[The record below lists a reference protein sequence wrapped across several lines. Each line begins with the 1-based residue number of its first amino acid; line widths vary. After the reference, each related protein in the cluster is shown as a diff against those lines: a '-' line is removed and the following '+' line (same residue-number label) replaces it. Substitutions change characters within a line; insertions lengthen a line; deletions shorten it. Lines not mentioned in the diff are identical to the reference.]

1 MIDGLYPH
9 KGVWPTLGRDV
20 FVAPG
25 ARIIG
30 DVVLGDQSSVW
41 FNCVLRGDVHQ
52 VRIGARSNIQDGTV
66 CHTDPGCPLIVGPDV
81 TVGHSAVLHG
91 CTIGAGSLIGIGAMV
106 LSGARVGRNCLI
118 AAKALVGEGKEIPDN
133 SVVMG
138 IPGKVVAEVRPDQ
151 LERMA
156 RGTRAYVENWKR
168 YRRELRRLGAAPGP
182 EAGG

>member
-1 MIDGLYPH
+1 ML
-9 KGVWPTLGRDV
+9 WALGS
-20 FVAPG
+20 VAPETESDEWWV
-25 ARIIG
+25 APTAVLIG
-30 DVVLGDQSSVW
+30 RVRLGHEASVW
-41 FNCVLRGDVHQ
+41 WNCVLRGDGEPIE
-52 VRIGARSNIQDGTV
+52 IGARSNIQDGTV

>member
-66 CHTDPGCPLIVGPDV
+66 IHVTRRNHGTFIGEDVLI
-81 TVGHSAVLHG
+81 GHMALVHG
-91 CTIGAGSLIGIGAMV
+91 CTLERGAFVGMGAVIMDGCVIEEDGMIAAGGMLTPGKRIGARQMWAGRP
-106 LSGARVGRNCLI
+106 ARYVRDLT
-118 AAKALVGEGKEIPDN
+118 ADELKYHADAVAHYVRLAKSYLNEYAGK
-133 SVVMG
+133 
-138 IPGKVVAEVRPDQ
+138 
-151 LERMA
+151 
-156 RGTRAYVENWKR
+156 
-168 YRRELRRLGAAPGP
+168 
-182 EAGG
+182 